1 MKDLRRQRLA
11 HEPINKLL
19 LRLSAPALVG
29 MTVMALYNVADTI
42 FIGHAVGAAG
52 IAALTLVFPLQML
65 SLGLGQVT
73 GMGGASLVSRTLGAG
88 SLERGEKALG
98 NALGF
103 ALLFGVG
110 LAVLIL
116 PAPTWWVRLFG
127 TSPALL
133 SYARDYLEIIMLGS
147 VFRLFAITA
156 NNLIRAEGNA
166 RVPMIAMVMGACL
179 NVVLDALFI
188 LVWHKGVVGAAA
200 ATVTAQSVSAF
211 YLFLYYVSGA
221 STLKLRLAA
230 FKPEKAIF
238 SEIFSV
244 GLASFFRSTAMSVV
258 MIFLNRQLLVY
269 GGENAVAAL
278 GIMGRLLMLAT
289 MPPISLA
296 QGLQPVLGFSYGAR
310 NSKRSLAS
318 IKLALLYATGYCVVA
333 FGLIMAFPSALA
345 HIFTSDAKLVETAAQ
360 AARLMTLCLSLVGFQ
375 VVGSVVFQAT
385 GKAVPALVTA
395 LSRQVLFL
403 LPLIFLLP
411 LWLGLKGLW
420 LAFSGADFLSFL
432 LTLAFFVPEIR
443 AIRRLKPLAPAAG

>member
-1 MKDLRRQRLA
+1 
-11 HEPINKLL
+11 
-19 LRLSAPALVG
+19 
-29 MTVMALYNVADTI
+29 
-42 FIGHAVGAAG
+42 
-52 IAALTLVFPLQML
+52 
-65 SLGLGQVT
+65 
-73 GMGGASLVSRTLGAG
+73 
-88 SLERGEKALG
+88 
-98 NALGF
+98 
-103 ALLFGVG
+103 
-110 LAVLIL
+110 
-116 PAPTWWVRLFG
+116 
-127 TSPALL
+127 
-133 SYARDYLEIIMLGS
+133 
-147 VFRLFAITA
+147 
-156 NNLIRAEGNA
+156 
-166 RVPMIAMVMGACL
+166 MVMGACL

-188 LVWHKGVVGAAA
+188 LFWHKGVVGAAA

-310 NSKRSLAS
+310 NSKRSLAP

-411 LWLGLKGLW
+411 LWLGLTGLW
-420 LAFSGADFLSFL
+420 LAFPGADFLSFL

-443 AIRRLKPLAPAAG
+443 AIRRLKPLAPAVG